1 MDLANIDNPPEFDL
15 PPIDQY
21 ENSVMPDDD
30 DFHMS
35 SFDIGVIEPEIEA
48 HKTPMPAPRI
58 EYKRK
63 PKQELV
69 ASHEEV
75 QPFVQIP
82 ESLMDSVIGRLSS
95 RVSECLEFPEAS
107 TFMSLLASASAA
119 VATSYAVQYKSGTS
133 VAAGLYVIVE
143 QLPATQKSYL
153 LGIGMDAYSMCIG
166 EHNKKIFAKNREK
179 KERKIEDNMMLPAF
193 SVTTDATSAA
203 LDKNLAV
210 CSEGRFVIASAEQ
223 SALISLFPESSSFA
237 STNELIL
244 KGYPG
249 EYVSGMRGSREA
261 FNGVAQGVIVLI
273 AQPGS
278 SRRVL
283 AASNGSGMAER
294 FFFLSEP
301 AMIGSRQ
308 LLGNYVSNHEKSEYE
323 KAVKKCVD
331 IYTSK
336 IFSVQ
341 NMEEKTRV
349 MLDPKNL
356 IQIKASNNGYLMI
369 LQARRDMEE
378 YLGELGSDGDM
389 VMLSWLGKFET
400 HVLKIALTMHVFEC
414 LGNDCKV
421 PDIIPDKFIAS
432 AMDMVMVLA
441 DHLKEMLHSSGES
454 GFMAEEDAVIEVT
467 LKGGMNRRQ
476 ITLLLK
482 NRKPFKA
489 MGRGAY
495 KAACSRVDAMI
506 KSGSLIIDAKGNI
519 VSV

>member
-1 MDLANIDNPPEFDL
+1 MEMPPDFDV
-15 PPIDQY
+15 PPIEQY
-21 ENSVMPDDD
+21 AGSVMPDDD
-30 DFHMS
+30 EFEMS
-35 SFDIGVIEPEIEA
+35 AFDIGVIEPVIE
-48 HKTPMPAPRI
+48 KQKQPMPAPRP

-63 PKQELV
+63 PKLQDIV
-69 ASHEEV
+69 RDEV

-82 ESLMDSVIGRLSS
+82 DSLMDSVIGRLSS
-95 RVSECLEFPEAS
+95 RIAECLEFPEAS
-107 TFMSLLASASAA
+107 AFMSLLASASAS
-119 VATSYAVQYKSGTS
+119 VATSYAVQYKSGTT

-153 LGIGMDAYSMCIG
+153 LGIGMDEYSLRIG
-166 EHNKKIFAKNREK
+166 EHNAKVFAKNREK
-179 KERKIEDNMMLPAF
+179 KERKDEENMMLPAF
-193 SVTTDATSAA
+193 GVTTDATSAA
-203 LDKNLAV
+203 LDKNLAG

-261 FNGVAQGVIVLI
+261 YNGVAQGVIVLI

-278 SRRVL
+278 SKRVL
-283 AASNGSGMAER
+283 TASNGSGMAER

-301 AMIGSRQ
+301 PLIGNRE
-308 LLGNYVSNHEKSEYE
+308 LLGNYVTNHEKAQYE
-323 KAVKKCVD
+323 KAASKCVEQ
-331 IYTSK
+331 YSSK

-341 NMEEKTRV
+341 NMESKTRV
-349 MLDPKNL
+349 ALDPRNL
-356 IQIKASNNGYLMI
+356 TQIKASNNGYLMI
-369 LQARRDMEE
+369 LQARRDMES
-378 YLGELGSDGDM
+378 YLGELGSEGDM

-400 HVLKIALTMHVFEC
+400 HVLKVALVMHVFEC

-421 PDIIPDKFIAS
+421 ADVIPDHFIAS
-432 AMDMVMVLA
+432 AMDLIMVLA
-441 DHLKEMLHSSGES
+441 DHLKEMLHSGGES
-454 GFMAEEDAVIEVT
+454 GLMAEEDAVIEVT
-467 LKGGMNRRQ
+467 MKGAMNRRQ

-489 MGRGAY
+489 MGRAAY

-506 KSGSLIIDAKGNI
+506 KSGSLIVDQKGNI
-519 VSV
+519 VSI